1 MLMLTV
7 HIFISGRVQGV
18 GYRAWVAEQAQMR
31 GLAGWVRNLRDGRV
45 EAVFHGERQTISDM
59 VDACRSGPPAAGVS
73 GVTNQAWSGALPEG
87 FSVLPTA

>member
-1 MLMLTV
+1 MLTV

-18 GYRAWVAEQAQMR
+18 GYRAWVAEEARAR

-45 EAVFHGERQTISDM
+45 EAVFHGERDIVSDM
-59 VDACRSGPPAAGVS
+59 VETCRDGPPMASVG
-73 GVTNQAWSGALPEG
+73 GVTNQAWPGSEPEG